1 MVDLNRI
8 IIALSEAGL
17 NLKLLC
23 NAGDDLSDIY
33 KMHKEYSK
41 SLVMQLPCDEYYV
54 MDNNGDI
61 VFIGSV
67 VLLGSFCNKLTYKM
81 VK

>member
-1 MVDLNRI
+1 MTNYNRI
-8 IIALSEAGL
+8 IIALLDADL

-41 SLVMQLPCDEYYV
+41 SLVMQLPSDEFYI
-54 MDNNGDI
+54 MNNDADI
-61 VFIGSV
+61 VFIGNLA
-67 VLLGSFCNKLTYKM
+67 LLSNFCNKLTYKL
-81 VK
+81 